1 MDRDTISEVLL
12 NKDVSVNIFIKKKN
26 NLEFDT

>member
-1 MDRDTISEVLL
+1 MDRDTISKVLL
-12 NKDVSVNIFIKKKN
+12 NKDVPVNIFIKKKN